1 MATRLDLLREYGP
14 HGPVFW
20 RFGRKHRED
29 LWSAVGGPREDATL
43 RQRAQ
48 ARKERQAQEERQQA
62 WEAAQREARRP
73 SCTRCGQK
81 LTDDRWRMTETFP
94 EPECNWRP
102 GMFASCEADVL
113 HQEMEQLRT
122 EAEEKQRQEKEANRP
137 RGLFRRR

>member
-1 MATRLDLLREYGP
+1 
-14 HGPVFW
+14 
-20 RFGRKHRED
+20 
-29 LWSAVGGPREDATL
+29 
-43 RQRAQ
+43 
-48 ARKERQAQEERQQA
+48 
-62 WEAAQREARRP
+62 
-73 SCTRCGQK
+73 
-81 LTDDRWRMTETFP
+81 MTETFP